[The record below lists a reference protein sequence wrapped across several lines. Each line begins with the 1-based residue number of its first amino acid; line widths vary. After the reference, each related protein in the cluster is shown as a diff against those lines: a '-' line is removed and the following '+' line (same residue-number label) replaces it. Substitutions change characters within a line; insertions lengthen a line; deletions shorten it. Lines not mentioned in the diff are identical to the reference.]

1 MRPKCQDSVIV
12 ACMTRLRRVVA
23 VNVPHHL
30 TQRGN
35 ARQYILNRDEDRAVY
50 LKLLRGN
57 IENYEISLLGYC
69 LMSNHVHLIAVPTLP
84 DGLALAFR
92 NAHGR
97 YAAYWNAIHGA
108 SGHAWQGRFYSCP
121 LDDAHLDSV
130 ALHGTEPCQGWTRL
144 PTGIVALVQRRSALW
159 ENRRELVAGRQPV
172 AKSVDGPGLARIFI
186 GTRSRIRCSRH
197 PSVHTYRSSAGGRR
211 VCLGA

>member
-1 MRPKCQDSVIV
+1 
-12 ACMTRLRRVVA
+12 MTRLRRVVA

-35 ARQYILNRDEDRAVY
+35 ARQYILSRDEDRAVY
-50 LKLLRGN
+50 LKLLREN
-57 IENYEISLLGYC
+57 IEAYNVSLLGYC

-84 DGLALAFR
+84 DGLALACR

-121 LDDAHLDSV
+121 LDEVHLWA
-130 ALHGTEPCQGWTRL
+130 ALRYTELNPVRAG
-144 PTGIVALVQRRSALW
+144 LVSEPECW
-159 ENRRELVAGRQPV
+159 PW
-172 AKSVDGPGLARIFI
+172 
-186 GTRSRIRCSRH
+186 
-197 PSVHTYRSSAGGRR
+197 SSAAVHCGKTQAVPWLDDTLWRNRWTERFGTDAERFGTDAER
-211 VCLGA
+211 FGTDEVTPRKFVGVTSSVPDRPLKPRIP

>member
-1 MRPKCQDSVIV
+1 MC
-12 ACMTRLRRVVA
+12 
-23 VNVPHHL
+23 PHHL

-50 LKLLRGN
+50 LKLLREN
-57 IENYEISLLGYC
+57 IEVYNVSLLGYC

-84 DGLALAFR
+84 DGLALACR

-121 LDDAHLDSV
+121 PGKFV
-130 ALHGTEPCQGWTRL
+130 TRRDWNFAGSGETVTTL
-144 PTGIVALVQRRSALW
+144 P
-159 ENRRELVAGRQPV
+159 
-172 AKSVDGPGLARIFI
+172 
-186 GTRSRIRCSRH
+186 
-197 PSVHTYRSSAGGRR
+197 
-211 VCLGA
+211 